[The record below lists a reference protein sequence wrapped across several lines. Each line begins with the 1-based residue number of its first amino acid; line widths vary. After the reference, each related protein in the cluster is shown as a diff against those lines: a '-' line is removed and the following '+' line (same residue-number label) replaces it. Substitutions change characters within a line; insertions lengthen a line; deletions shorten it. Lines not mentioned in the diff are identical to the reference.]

1 MPRKGPIPKREIL
14 PDPKYGNL
22 KLSKFINNLMERGK
36 KSTAEKI
43 IYSALEEIS
52 NKAKRDPLEIF
63 EEALDQVGPHVEVK
77 SRRVGGATY
86 QVPLEVKAGR
96 KMAIAMRW
104 LVTSAKKRSEK
115 KMSTKLANELMAY
128 SYSHL
133 FKLPTTGLRFFTVYG
148 PWGRPDMALF
158 LFIDARID

>member
-22 KLSKFINNLMERGK
+22 KLAKFVNNLMERGK

-43 IYSALEEIS
+43 IYSALDEIS
-52 NKAKRDPLEIF
+52 NKVKRDPLEIF

-86 QVPLEVKAGR
+86 QVPLEVKSGR
-96 KMAIAMRW
+96 KMALAMRW

-115 KMSTKLANELMAY
+115 KMSTKLANELMEA
-128 SYSHL
+128 SEGKGEAVKKRQDTHKMVEANKAFSH
-133 FKLPTTGLRFFTVYG
+133 FRF
-148 PWGRPDMALF
+148 
-158 LFIDARID
+158 

>member
-22 KLSKFINNLMERGK
+22 KLAKFVNNLMERGK

-43 IYSALEEIS
+43 IYSAFDAIS

-86 QVPLEVKAGR
+86 QVPLEVKSGR
-96 KMAIAMRW
+96 KMALAMRW

-115 KMSTKLANELMAY
+115 KMSTKLANELMEA
-128 SYSHL
+128 SEGKGEAVKKRQDTHKMAEANKAFSH
-133 FKLPTTGLRFFTVYG
+133 FRF
-148 PWGRPDMALF
+148 
-158 LFIDARID
+158 

>member
-22 KLSKFINNLMERGK
+22 KLAKFVNNLMERGK

-43 IYSALEEIS
+43 IYSALDERS
-52 NKAKRDPLEIF
+52 DKAKRDPLEIF

-86 QVPLEVKAGR
+86 QVPLEVKSGR
-96 KMAIAMRW
+96 KMALAMRW

-115 KMSTKLANELMAY
+115 KMSSKLANELIEASEGKGEAVKKRQDTHKMAEANKAF
-128 SYSHL
+128 SH
-133 FKLPTTGLRFFTVYG
+133 FRF
-148 PWGRPDMALF
+148 
-158 LFIDARID
+158 

>member
-22 KLSKFINNLMERGK
+22 KLAKFVNNLMERGK

-43 IYSALEEIS
+43 IYSALDEIS

-96 KMAIAMRW
+96 KMALAMRW

-115 KMSTKLANELMAY
+115 KMSTKLANELMEA
-128 SYSHL
+128 SEGKGEAVKKRQDTHKMAEANKAFSH
-133 FKLPTTGLRFFTVYG
+133 FRF
-148 PWGRPDMALF
+148 
-158 LFIDARID
+158 

>member
-1 MPRKGPIPKREIL
+1 MPRKGPIPKRVIL

-22 KLSKFINNLMERGK
+22 KLAKFVNNLMERGK

-52 NKAKRDPLEIF
+52 TKAKRDPLEVF

-86 QVPLEVKAGR
+86 QVPLEVKSGR
-96 KMAIAMRW
+96 KMALAMRW
-104 LVTSAKKRSEK
+104 IVTSAKKRSEK
-115 KMSTKLANELMAY
+115 KMSTKLANELMEA
-128 SYSHL
+128 SDGKGEAVKKRQDTHKMAEANKAFSH
-133 FKLPTTGLRFFTVYG
+133 FRF
-148 PWGRPDMALF
+148 
-158 LFIDARID
+158 

>member
-1 MPRKGPIPKREIL
+1 MSRKKRAPKRIFY
-14 PDPKYGNL
+14 PDPMYGSPV
-22 KLSKFINNLMERGK
+22 LSKFINFVMFDGK

-43 IYSALEEIS
+43 IYSALDEIS

-86 QVPLEVKAGR
+86 QVPLEVKSGR
-96 KMAIAMRW
+96 KMALAMRW

-115 KMSTKLANELMAY
+115 KMSTKLANELMEA
-128 SYSHL
+128 SEGKGEAVKKRQDTHKMAEANKAFSH
-133 FKLPTTGLRFFTVYG
+133 FRF
-148 PWGRPDMALF
+148 
-158 LFIDARID
+158 

>member
-22 KLSKFINNLMERGK
+22 KLAKFVNNLMERGK

-52 NKAKRDPLEIF
+52 TKAKRDPLEVF
-63 EEALDQVGPHVEVK
+63 EEALDNVGPHVEVK

-86 QVPLEVKAGR
+86 QVPLEVKSGR
-96 KMAIAMRW
+96 KLALAMRW
-104 LVTSAKKRSEK
+104 IVTSAKKRSEK
-115 KMSTKLANELMAY
+115 KMSTKLANELMEA
-128 SYSHL
+128 SDGKGEAVKKRQDTHKLAEANKAFSH
-133 FKLPTTGLRFFTVYG
+133 FRF
-148 PWGRPDMALF
+148 
-158 LFIDARID
+158 